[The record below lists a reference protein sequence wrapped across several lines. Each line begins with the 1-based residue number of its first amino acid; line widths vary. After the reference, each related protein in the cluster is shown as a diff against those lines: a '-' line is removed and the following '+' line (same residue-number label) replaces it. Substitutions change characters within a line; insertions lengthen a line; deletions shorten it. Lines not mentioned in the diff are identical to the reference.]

1 MGISTRD
8 LEEDEVKI
16 DNLLNKILHSCKLI
30 EELNYQVHTIRD
42 FKLIDS
48 DYVTERTKKID
59 ILVKTVMN
67 LAILADDIDVVDESV
82 TEDLEE
88 ELRANIN
95 KAIGHIK
102 RINNFLGKEASNN
115 QKTDGE

>member
-16 DNLLNKILHSCKLI
+16 DNLLSKILHACKLI

-42 FKLIDS
+42 FKLVDS

-59 ILVKTVMN
+59 ILIKTIMN
-67 LAILADDIDVVDESV
+67 LSILADDIDVVDETV

-88 ELRANIN
+88 EVRAHIN
-95 KAIGHIK
+95 TAIGHIK
-102 RINNFLGKEASNN
+102 RINNFLGREVMNVPKKE
-115 QKTDGE
+115 D